1 MQTSENDTE
10 SPRELSICPG
20 EDNISHSQSSLDELR
35 TPGMLTPHISE
46 MWEHREHTL
55 EEWQAVLLLVRAW
68 APPATSAAAA
78 AEIRGG
84 QAAVTLGAKSF
95 YENARCNI
103 YRLNAMCLC
112 VIGF

>member
-55 EEWQAVLLLVRAW
+55 EE
-68 APPATSAAAA
+68 
-78 AEIRGG
+78 
-84 QAAVTLGAKSF
+84 
-95 YENARCNI
+95 
-103 YRLNAMCLC
+103 
-112 VIGF
+112 